1 MIRLR
6 LTQALGAQSVLN
18 SEPQYDSPL
27 STALLCGPLR
37 DGSDTEVASADDIH
51 STVENSQDT
60 PKPCNSDDPAAKKPP
75 GEFVTDELE
84 EHTTRFL
91 EEVKGLAKRRR
102 EAAAAAEQT
111 GPPPPEKGQRS
122 KRR

>member
-1 MIRLR
+1 MGGPERLEF
-6 LTQALGAQSVLN
+6 GASIPL
-18 SEPQYDSPL
+18 PL
-27 STALLCGPLR
+27 STTLLCGPLR

-51 STVENSQDT
+51 SPVENSKDT
-60 PKPCNSDDPAAKKPP
+60 PKPCKSSDPAAKKPP
-75 GEFVTDELE
+75 GEFVTDELA

-102 EAAAAAEQT
+102 EAAAEEQT